1 VSDCAIR
8 AVNKKQFTSKEKENE
23 EEEADDVP
31 KFVTVPSSLSVS
43 IFPLTMKEKTASQC
57 ITGR

>member
-8 AVNKKQFTSKEKENE
+8 AVNKKQFTSKEKE

-31 KFVTVPSSLSVS
+31 EFVTVPSSLSIS

>member
-8 AVNKKQFTSKEKENE
+8 AVNKKQFTSKEKE

-31 KFVTVPSSLSVS
+31 VFVTVPSSLSIS